1 MNRIAKRAFPGL
13 FSACALACAMGAA
26 MLAGVPAQA
35 QGPASEPGGYYRA
48 ELATPLAAPR
58 QEILDGVLWRCAG
71 NACTGTKSGSR
82 TVMVCGRLAGRIGP
96 IAAFTDPKGAL
107 SADDLARCNQR

>member
-58 QEILDGVLWRCAG
+58 HLHRAQDQGRGGRHDPRLG
-71 NACTGTKSGSR
+71 GT
-82 TVMVCGRLAGRIGP
+82 
-96 IAAFTDPKGAL
+96 
-107 SADDLARCNQR
+107 